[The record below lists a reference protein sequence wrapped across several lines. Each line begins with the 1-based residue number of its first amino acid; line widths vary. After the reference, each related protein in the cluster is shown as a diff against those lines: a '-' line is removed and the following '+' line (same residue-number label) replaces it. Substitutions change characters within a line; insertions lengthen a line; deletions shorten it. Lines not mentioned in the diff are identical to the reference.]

1 MQHMEQ
7 LGEVKATG
15 YARVSTGEQVDSGL
29 GLAAQRKAIEDAC
42 AQRGWALTLITEDA
56 VSGKT
61 ATDARPALGPAVAA
75 LDRGDADV
83 LVVSRLDRLS
93 RSVSDFSA
101 LLDRAE
107 RHGWAVLI
115 LDVGVDTT
123 APTGRMVANILVAVA
138 DWERGIIS
146 ARTREALAAKKA
158 TGAILGRPDAP
169 TEVPAEV
176 VKAIKALRRRKLTLQ
191 AIADRLNTDEVAT
204 PRGGRWHAATVGRVA
219 DAGYRDK
226 ERARRSDAAR
236 RTAARKHRLA
246 GVMGKK
252 G

>member
-1 MQHMEQ
+1 MNTTHA
-7 LGEVKATG
+7 VRAIG
-15 YARVSTGEQVDSGL
+15 YYRVSTGEQVDSGL

-42 AQRGWALTLITEDA
+42 KHRGWNLTLASEEA

-75 LDRGDADV
+75 LDRGEADV

-101 LLDRAE
+101 LLDRAD

-123 APTGRMVANILVAVA
+123 TPTGRMVAQILVAVA

-146 ARTREALAAKKA
+146 ARTKEALAAKKA

-169 TEVPAEV
+169 TEVAAELV
-176 VKAIKALRRRKLTLQ
+176 EMIATLRRDGLTLQ
-191 AIADRLNTDEVAT
+191 AIADRLNADAVPT
-204 PRGGRWHAATVGRVA
+204 PRKGRWHAATVARVA
-219 DAGYRDK
+219 EPDY
-226 ERARRSDAAR
+226 RARERETRARAATK
-236 RTAARKHRLA
+236 TAARKHRLA
-246 GVMGKK
+246 AVMGGKVSA
-252 G
+252 